1 MKRSNGLS
9 LSGSYRPLRISFLT
23 CFMRFCLWLRPL
35 GAGCLRDWSARG
47 RGATVC
53 ARGKAEVALV
63 APQHGRPRLDLA
75 LGQDVVQIHDLARG
89 GSVNCRGARMT
100 APAPRMLHTWS
111 LPRSPTSTRK
121 ERCLVL
127 TPFSMSVL
135 MRGST
140 FLRGIGAVRGV
151 AILWGRAC
159 AQRHSPWRG
168 GEPPTMSHE
177 ADESA
182 FRLFRVRKTAHK
194 MLRKRC
200 DAACLDLPRPGLDST
215 SPAPQGVQCGRRG
228 HGDDL

>member
-9 LSGSYRPLRISFLT
+9 LSGSYSPLRMSFLT
-23 CFMRFCLWLRPL
+23 CFMRFCLWLRPS
-35 GAGCLRDWSARG
+35 GAGRLRRRSACG
-47 RGATVC
+47 RAATVC

-63 APQHGRPRLDLA
+63 APQHRRARLDLA
-75 LGQDVVQIHDLARG
+75 LGQNVVQIHNLARG
-89 GSVNCRGARMT
+89 GGVGRRRVGLT
-100 APAPRMLHTWS
+100 AAAPRRMRTWS

-140 FLRGIGAVRGV
+140 FLRGIGPC
-151 AILWGRAC
+151 C
-159 AQRHSPWRG
+159 AAAPIIGAYAPTLRTPLAPWRG
-168 GEPPTMSHE
+168 VRTPTMSHE

-194 MLRKRC
+194 MLKKRC
-200 DAACLDLPRPGLDST
+200 ARARWPPPPPCPDAASCAR
-215 SPAPQGVQCGRRG
+215 QGVQRGRRG
-228 HGDDL
+228 H